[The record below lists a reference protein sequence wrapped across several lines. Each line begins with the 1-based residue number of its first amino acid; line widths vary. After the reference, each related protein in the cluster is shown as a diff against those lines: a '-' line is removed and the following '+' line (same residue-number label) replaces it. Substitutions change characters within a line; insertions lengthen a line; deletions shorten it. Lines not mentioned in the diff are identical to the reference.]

1 MKKTESPIDYI
12 FSARQLKE
20 IIFGMD
26 EKKIE
31 PKKIPLPELSEARH
45 IDEMQIDR
53 LYLCL

>member
-12 FSARQLKE
+12 FSARQIKE